1 MSFAS
6 VSSPAPAR
14 GGPGTPAAPS
24 RSVGG
29 LPTVAALSNPNIR
42 ASNPGT
48 QVNMSVNV
56 GIMCRPWS
64 RDYQNHYKEGDLL
77 FVHVGTE
84 HVSGSLRRVANLPVM
99 NMMKDREAKENAED
113 TRVPEAAQLSNYDN
127 WRFFGVLVSVMDQ
140 GNQQRLFGVTVQGRA
155 SVINYWGDKLK
166 PLDKLYIVA
175 ERLTRDEA
183 FAINGGKKAFQNTQP
198 HLLAR
203 TGKKVNG
210 PALCIGFVGIR
221 PHNSNVPE
229 AHLDKACQVQHLS
242 NQLKRIEIFLRR

>member
-64 RDYQNHYKEGDLL
+64 RDYQNHFKEGDLL

-99 NMMKDREAKENAED
+99 NMMQDRKDKEKDAP
-113 TRVPEAAQLSNYDN
+113 TTAQLSNYAN

-155 SVINYWGDKLK
+155 SVINYWGSGLK
-166 PLDKLYIVA
+166 PLDKLYITAVSL
-175 ERLTRDEA
+175 RV
-183 FAINGGKKAFQNTQP
+183 IK
-198 HLLAR
+198 HLLS
-203 TGKKVNG
+203 T
-210 PALCIGFVGIR
+210 VGR
-221 PHNSNVPE
+221 NLFQERNS
-229 AHLDKACQVQHLS
+229 
-242 NQLKRIEIFLRR
+242 IF

>member
-64 RDYQNHYKEGDLL
+64 RNYQNHYKEGDLL

-99 NMMKDREAKENAED
+99 NMMKDREAKEND
-113 TRVPEAAQLSNYDN
+113 VQEAARLSNYDN

-166 PLDKLYIVA
+166 PLDKLYIEA
-175 ERLTRDEA
+175 KRLKRGEA
-183 FAINGGKKAFQNTQP
+183 FAINGGMKAIENSKPRP

-203 TGKKVNG
+203 REKN
-210 PALCIGFVGIR
+210 ANSICIGFVGIR
-221 PHNSNVPE
+221 PHNSNVPG